1 MKDDHCLVC
10 GAHWEFIC
18 RLPGRCKALGWKL
31 RKEREKHGVS
41 EITERVPARSPVVQ
55 SPSLDGRSP
64 SRSKGA

>member
-41 EITERVPARSPVVQ
+41 EITERVSRSASVVR
-55 SPSLDGRSP
+55 SASDGRS
-64 SRSKGA
+64 